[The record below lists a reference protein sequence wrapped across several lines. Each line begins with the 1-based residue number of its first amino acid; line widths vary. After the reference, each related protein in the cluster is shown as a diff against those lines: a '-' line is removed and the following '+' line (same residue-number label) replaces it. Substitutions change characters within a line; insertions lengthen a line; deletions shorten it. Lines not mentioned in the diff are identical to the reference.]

1 MVTVYDDLIN
11 FVLES
16 ELRILTHDHVH
27 LIDKKQQ
34 FLCSPLG
41 HQNKITQFQKGVE
54 IYFTLKPESFQS
66 RRKRTL

>member
-41 HQNKITQFQKGVE
+41 HQNKIT
-54 IYFTLKPESFQS
+54 
-66 RRKRTL
+66 